1 MFLPVDTVGDIADKV
16 EVFISRNNSSTKL
29 KVTKQA
35 HRAPR
40 QQVHKSRQHYAD
52 WITEELQTSLSI
64 NISTKTVGRELR
76 GLGFQAW
83 AAPVDVMCRWPSTF
97 PHVVC

>member
-1 MFLPVDTVGDIADKV
+1 MFLPVDTVGD
-16 EVFISRNNSSTKL
+16 TKL

-40 QQVHKSRQHYAD
+40 QQVRKSRQHYAD

-64 NISTKTVGRELR
+64 NISTKTVGRELH
-76 GLGFQAW
+76 GAW